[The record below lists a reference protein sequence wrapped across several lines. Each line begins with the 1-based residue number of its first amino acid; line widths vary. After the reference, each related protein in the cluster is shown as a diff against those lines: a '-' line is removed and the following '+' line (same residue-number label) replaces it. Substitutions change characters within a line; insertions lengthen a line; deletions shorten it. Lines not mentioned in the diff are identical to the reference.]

1 MMMENTKDITK
12 QFEFD
17 ILVIG
22 GGPAGCAAAL
32 TLLNQ
37 TSLRIGIVESTDYS
51 NMRIGESVSSS
62 IMPLLQY
69 LGIEPIFLSDHHLSA
84 TRIDASWGAKRIF
97 SREFFFTA
105 QGTGWNLDRR
115 LFDKMLMDKVIKK
128 NATVFLSTVIFSA
141 NKDEKW
147 NLVALSQNKKIKITT
162 NFIID
167 ATGKKSSFLRSLSAE
182 WKVYDYLIGIGGILE
197 GAYAQNESSATLL
210 ETTAHGWWYLTPI
223 CGNKMVVVF
232 MTDGDIANENNLKD
246 LIPWQDYVKQTL
258 HISKRIKS
266 TQISEINLFPA
277 YSQLLTKLPDLNVIP
292 VGDAASSFDPLSSI
306 GIGHA
311 ISSGIHGAQII
322 YEKLNSG
329 DDGHLDKY
337 LQNLQLNF
345 SEYLLNKKYYYGVE
359 KRWKENLFWKRRQTT
374 M

>member
-1 MMMENTKDITK
+1 MMMANTKDISK
-12 QFEFD
+12 KFEFD
-17 ILVIG
+17 VLVIG
-22 GGPAGCAAAL
+22 GGPAGCASAL

-51 NMRIGESVSSS
+51 KIRIGESVSSS

-69 LGIEPIFLSDHHLSA
+69 LGIESIFLSDYHLPA
-84 TRIDASWGAKRIF
+84 TRIDASWGTERIF

-115 LFDKMLMDKVIKK
+115 LFDKMLMDKVLKK
-128 NATVFLSTVIFSA
+128 NATLFLSTVICTA
-141 NKDEKW
+141 NKNEKW
-147 NLVALSQNKKIKITT
+147 NLTAVNNQNEQIQITT

-167 ATGKKSSFLRSLSAE
+167 ATGKKSTFLRNLSAE
-182 WKVYDYLIGIGGILE
+182 WKVYDYLIGIGGVLE
-197 GAYAQNESSATLL
+197 EMPTQNDSSVTLL
-210 ETTAHGWWYLTPI
+210 ETTTHGWWYLTPI
-223 CGNKMVVVF
+223 RGNKMVVVF

-246 LIPWQDYVKQTL
+246 MRIWQDYLEQTI
-258 HISKRIKS
+258 HISKRITS

-277 YSQLLTKLPDLNVIP
+277 YSQLLIKLPDLNVIP

-311 ISSGIHGAQII
+311 ISSGIHGAQIV
-322 YEKLNSG
+322 YEKLHSG
-329 DDGHLDKY
+329 DGHLDKY
-337 LQNLQLNF
+337 IQNLQQNF
-345 SEYLLNKKYYYGVE
+345 SEYLLNKKYYYGIE
-359 KRWKENLFWKRRQTT
+359 KRWKENLFWKRRQIP